1 MAYVP
6 GMPSSGIPEEERKKA
21 EKAYEKK
28 QKEQQQKE
36 EKKQKEQEKKQTSPA
51 TNISVP
57 GMPSNLPG
65 SVQQQ
70 AQQAYENRKQTEK
83 QVQQNLIPDF
93 YKNLPDK
100 NSLINTA
107 FGVDASKVLANTNA
121 ATAFNKIVKPSVQA
135 GTLTFQEF
143 VNKETNN
150 RSIDKDSVNSLPS
163 AVREKIAK
171 QAMSG
176 KLNTHYAKE
185 VLKNYRAMNTNKT
198 SESFDDQLSH
208 AKTDTAPKQCTYVT
222 ASQWVQ
228 MNKDG
233 YHTVLVEDGCGT
245 LADKRGVYTIGRDN
259 LAGLPSDVKTVMV
272 DKDGNWKYVANS
284 GERAKFVE
292 AARINQETTCS
303 VLLDQYNDA
312 SHSATNA
319 RNKLEVADNAVQYL
333 LDVANKTR
341 KKEDIARYQEAIEAR
356 AALYQEYKDYSASA
370 ADYGQRYAKLYDSFE
385 QSIQGKQG
393 WTVTDELTLQELK
406 SKLAFTPN
414 SQKQSSNYAMLFSAY
429 SELSKRKMQYGD
441 GAVFMTE
448 DAMEDMRKNAE
459 NIQKAVDQYNKWD
472 SLLIHQEN
480 GETFNAHLRKSIL
493 QELHAA
499 WDTATFAFRDDI
511 TLHDVIQ
518 EQLDVR
524 SKTDVETGKSLQ
536 KIFTDI
542 KDIPKAAWDEW
553 HHAKDAL
560 DTGKINY
567 AQFMD
572 EEKYISNQLKSV
584 IFNNTMATLDI
595 FDFFSVQKEFVAYR
609 MALHPERY
617 TDDPTF
623 KRLKEAYKDIMGTDF
638 NGSMDAAKM
647 AYTMMQVE
655 AGAYNDYIYLDAS
668 NLKNAG
674 GENFGFFRSMAVGMY
689 TDPTFLLSAVKGGV
703 GLVTKAVGAKEL
715 ANVAQDALTQSLVRS
730 GVAKESAE
738 AFAKANA
745 GKLYVA
751 SYSAMRRTMNSGTD
765 DLLKT
770 FVNIQK
776 DKFYTLSTEKLDDV
790 ARAIEEIGCKKFIDN
805 AVDVLNETAPTV
817 VEKSFAINKGKVITS
832 ALYTADEAVNE
843 FQTALFKAS
852 CPVAGAVTAL
862 SKAFEIT
869 KALNNSVIAN
879 KFKSVDV
886 EHLCSTGKQRLAEVL
901 QVSFETVT
909 DPATFDATVKQAR
922 KAFYEAALEDS
933 VKVDDAIAV
942 FKGYSDHAMT
952 GYADSYTYGA
962 LDNLKKIMHDGE
974 DGLEKLEQ
982 YALEKGFQNTDEML
996 STVKSNLSKMQEF
1009 STNTN
1014 AILNSFELDYTQ
1026 QVINKK
1032 LKDVNTAVKG
1042 AKGHYKDL
1050 RSFTSPS
1057 ETHVFN
1063 IQQLSPAEIQGACQ
1077 TMADS
1082 IRNFAKLMNP
1092 DFAQYA
1098 DEFGE
1103 IASVYTSADD
1113 AIKALEHIALG
1124 DYTSVELL
1132 ATQDLVN
1139 KYADDV
1145 KRVYIK
1151 NIEDWQANMK
1161 YDALGVSG
1169 DLQRIEDVSKAYADE
1184 DMVDY
1189 INRLGEKEAVEK
1201 EIVGNLVEQ
1210 LSAAGYDADPSEVA
1224 KAFLKDSDYTKKPIE
1239 SLDTVYRIMLD
1250 KGTNSITQI
1259 HDANLSQLTWALTD
1273 VNSETNKTL
1282 RLYQHALE
1290 SNKASAA
1297 ANAVISNRINNAI
1310 SNASAVESTRAFS
1323 NVLRGSVDDVTYTG
1337 IMDSWI
1343 GQSSSINRTFQMCS
1357 HDEAVERIT
1366 NMIVNDTQQQL
1377 ALHAGKYPHMH
1388 EYGADTVDVVAN
1400 TKKIAEICD
1409 IPEEE
1414 QYVDIFFS
1422 ATKSADGAPPK
1433 DIAFQIRGA
1442 EGDPFVLR
1450 RNYAF
1455 DIHDDALSARLYGC
1469 NAAAAR
1475 AQYEA
1480 LGNTGGLSRD
1490 EWMQQ
1495 LQDFL
1500 TQQKELAL
1508 ADGKTIRFIGFNSAD
1523 AVSGS
1528 NRFLNDTIRSCGIN
1542 INTANAMDYANV
1554 LRRRAGQGYILDDDA
1569 VAGIRRS
1576 VNYAMSGATTRGITL
1591 NINPVLSYDSKLT
1604 CADTLSDLFKNI
1616 REQNVNPMFAEP
1628 LQMIQEAAKK
1638 TVGSITQ
1645 SAYEKAGFALGLD
1658 IDMGELRKILG
1669 DASDAPARINQQIMN
1684 SVRDVL
1690 KDGNQFGLH
1699 KVFDQQYVS
1708 AYFDTSKINPKLFN
1722 LEYADKMYSATQ
1734 RINNIRNSLRRVDLL
1749 SEADRQGF
1757 EVMFK
1762 HMLQKTPSNSPI
1774 FGMIKTLKISEL
1786 DVTDLYAVDV
1796 WLKETLTQCGVDLG
1810 ETSMLLMS
1818 PRAAS
1823 MLSPEMVTFM
1833 KTNVVDFSDDFVDK
1847 FKIKYLNDS
1856 EDGYKFAQQLET
1868 MNYTSNAVDGIREYD
1883 KTLHTMFQENG
1894 SHGVQDNL
1902 LLMQSAAVY
1911 NPIIDMENSLKQ
1923 VFEENYN
1930 KAMVE
1935 LMTPHTVT
1943 NEAGEEIA
1951 KTLFD
1956 EDVAHKL
1963 ATQRAAEAYDANI
1976 KRFSN
1981 DVRMNAVHEV
1991 AKLDKEGM
1999 RAHLIRNCGG
2009 GLVIDPNAACIGD
2022 LDLPQLFKQ
2031 WEEYGLKVEQFKFS
2045 GGIVNNRTLFKVTDP
2060 SLATANMDEVFRKYN
2075 HTRVQFNNATTK
2087 NFNKGMRHSSF
2098 DASDMTLFDGNHAH
2112 NFKELFFKNDT
2123 IIDLENRFKPWTD
2136 ELYCCNMWTDMDLKQ
2151 LINPYY
2157 TDNAFTNLIQNTH
2170 QMRNNISALHDLGS
2184 VMNNPYMRT
2193 SYIVS
2198 NCMSSRLKGLSE
2210 KARVKAI
2217 KRELRA
2223 QNQRMCKIVADGDKF
2238 RILDYTGKINAKNYN
2253 DLAHNT
2259 ILLDKGMYDVMSDW
2273 TKATSI
2279 AVQMAQNS
2287 DNFLT
2292 LPHMYK
2298 LYKDTIRSATITW
2311 YLYGNIGTGVRNLT
2325 DSSTKAINEVLQY
2338 NADLGY
2344 FLKKYAT
2351 AVEDKKQYDEIC
2363 ALIKEKS
2370 GTVNRDSIADWFGDD
2385 VEGLNRFNIFYGYEN
2400 TSGGNALIETATEDS
2415 RAEMVKYLTE
2425 ETNLTPETAEQIRR
2439 VWDSTFALP
2448 QYRVLTNAERANKM
2462 TQIYNDCMRRTQ
2474 EFLDK
2479 EGKVVDMDALGKKFW
2494 DYHPTTETLGDKM
2507 IAHSK
2512 LLQLN
2517 KSIFDSAED
2526 RARLALYQTFL
2537 EAGETE
2543 AGAMAHVTATQ
2554 FNYAGIGHVEDFM
2567 PFTQYKLYNAGYWF
2581 THANAHS
2588 IATAWRAAQYNGDG
2602 AMTNEEI
2609 ADMCSKYRARQYYL
2623 YDRGADAEYDNF
2635 AEANLNVAGHMLLD
2649 GVDSYLGLPRELQ
2662 SGSLD
2667 INGTH
2672 YIKLGNSFVEEVSLV
2687 LSCASGAAML
2697 RNGFDKPDSVHM
2709 VRHIFDT
2716 LKYTPL
2722 YDSFYSPWKS
2732 YMDFVIYSYDSYK
2745 RDDSK
2750 DKSWKAFMKE
2760 LPAYYENFVK
2770 DKSTHSE
2777 AIAGIPVI
2785 GAIASNMI
2793 GRGKAFDLNL
2803 GELMT
2808 LYIDPDVHQTLG
2820 SKLWDTF
2827 LDVTGGI
2834 CPSLIGTRVEKEQG
2848 NKYDAYAKLN
2858 NILVKDPTSYI
2869 NIAGR
2874 LQKMGFGEHTAK
2886 MLMQDLYGKWDA
2898 GMYIGKQKYLDTA
2911 RELLAQGYDF
2921 IEVTNLLKQFDI
2933 DMETDDRFLAMYS
2946 ALPGYLKY
2954 DKGTR
2959 QQVVSY
2965 YKALGYSTSEAWAKM
2980 VSNPC
2985 IIENGKLIELSPANV
3000 VLYNKVQKDTYNA
3013 IHYPEKTQEE
3023 WQAYWDSMPF
3033 RYPKGEWKEAMDYLR
3048 SAGYSYDE
3056 AMKMC
3061 LAGFMLNNEGKMV
3074 DVQGMVRAKQFSY
3087 SSMDDAA
3094 WNAYWDTVPDYT
3106 KYEKGAFGRTMKALK
3121 AQGYDDNT
3129 ARALI
3134 QQGIYVDPNGVMMN
3148 VAGMERPVLGY
3159 ANFNVYYQTL
3169 PDFIKYE
3176 KGAFKRTYA
3185 VLKNLG
3191 FDYETS
3197 LRLIQQGAYLID
3209 ATGIPGLLAQMT
3221 AAGASPA
3228 VRQAKKDITV
3238 FDINTLMQKHGGTP
3252 MVGADGKTYL
3262 LINCSGLQRARKT
3275 FGYSRRSY
3283 GGGRGRRG
3291 GGRAYGSY
3299 GYGGAGSSRRK
3310 PSYSPKLLQYTM
3322 RKPFIQQ
3329 GNVSTYNGF
3338 TSYRGSNKMAKPYT
3352 TQGYVSTYSAQ
3363 NFLNGSSYGMRKT
3376 YKIDMRQFKS
3386 GALSTKSAYP
3396 ASYRNIA
3403 VAYRRNLYK
3412 DLYAKYGASR
3422 MQMRANKAGYSNASI
3437 VRLRRNEIYNRE
3449 RYAERRDKKAQEK
3462 VNVRTVR

>member
-21 EKAYEKK
+21 EKQYEKRQKEQK
-28 QKEQQQKE
+28 QKEAE
-36 EKKQKEQEKKQTSPA
+36 KQKEQEKKQTSPA

-57 GMPSNLPG
+57 GMPSDLPS

-70 AQQAYENRKQTEK
+70 AQKAYENRKQTEK

-100 NSLINTA
+100 NSIINTA

-143 VNKETNN
+143 VNKEANN

-185 VLKNYRAMNTNKT
+185 VLKNYRAMNTNQT

-222 ASQWVQ
+222 ASQWVH

-341 KKEDIARYQEAIEAR
+341 NKEDIARYQEAVDAR

-441 GAVFMTE
+441 TAVFMTE
-448 DAMEDMRKNAE
+448 DAMEDMRKTAD

-472 SLLIHQEN
+472 SLLVHQED
-480 GETFNAHLRKSIL
+480 GETFNANLRRSIL
-493 QELHAA
+493 QELQAA
-499 WDTATFAFRDDI
+499 WHTVSAPFRDDI
-511 TLHDVIQ
+511 DLKDVVR

-524 SKTDVETGKSLQ
+524 TNADVSTLNSFK

-553 HHAKDAL
+553 HQAKTAL

-567 AQFMD
+567 AQFVD

-584 IFNNTMATLDI
+584 MFNNTMAALDI
-595 FDFFSVQKEFVAYR
+595 FDIASVQKEYVAFK

-617 TDDPTF
+617 ADDP
-623 KRLKEAYKDIMGTDF
+623 KWQKLQEAYKAINGTDF
-638 NGSMDAAKM
+638 NGSMDAARM
-647 AYTMMQVE
+647 AYTMLQIE
-655 AGAYNDYIYLDAS
+655 AGAYNDYVYLDAS
-668 NLKNAG
+668 DLKNDAG
-674 GENFGFFRSMAVGMY
+674 KNYGFFRSMLVGTL
-689 TDPTFLLSAVKGGV
+689 TDPTAVLGIVKGGI
-703 GLVTKAVGAKEL
+703 GLVTKGVGALEL
-715 ANVAQDALTQSLVRS
+715 ANTAQDALIQTLVRS
-730 GVAKESAE
+730 GVAEEAAE
-738 AFAKANA
+738 AFVKANSA
-745 GKLYVA
+745 HIYNA
-751 SYSAMRRTMNSGTD
+751 SLNTIRRTMSSGTD
-765 DLLKT
+765 DVIKA
-770 FVNIQK
+770 FVDINK
-776 DKFYTLSTEKLDDV
+776 DKFYVLAKNSVDDIGEAV
-790 ARAIEEIGCKKFIDN
+790 QRAGREQFMKT
-805 AVDVLNETAPTV
+805 AVEALQETAPTA
-817 VEKSFAINKGKVITS
+817 VEKAFVLNKGKVVTS
-832 ALYTADEAVNE
+832 ALYNADEAINA
-843 FQTALFKAS
+843 FQSALFKAT
-852 CPVAGAVTAL
+852 CPVAGAVTAI
-862 SKAFEIT
+862 SKAT
-869 KALNNSVIAN
+869 KATRALLNDISALKNIGVTTE
-879 KFKSVDV
+879 DV
-886 EHLCSTGKQRLAEVL
+886 LFTGKQALAAANEMLYNAVTNTA
-901 QVSFETVT
+901 QFDSMVS
-909 DPATFDATVKQAR
+909 KCR
-922 KAFYEAALEDS
+922 SAFFEAATEHGSKFDE
-933 VKVDDAIAV
+933 AIDV
-942 FKGYSDHAMT
+942 FKTYHDYAMAPTVNSYVSGVLDKYSEIMN
-952 GYADSYTYGA
+952 GADDLSLGLGLRH
-962 LDNLKKIMHDGE
+962 LDEVAIEN
-974 DGLEKLEQ
+974 
-982 YALEKGFQNTDEML
+982 GFKNFDEMFDV
-996 STVKSNLSKMQEF
+996 VKTNLSKMEEF
-1009 STNTN
+1009 STDVP
-1014 AILNSFELDYTQ
+1014 ALIHSFEMKYAQKTTVQRIRD
-1026 QVINKK
+1026 INR
-1032 LKDVNTAVKG
+1032 AVTG
-1042 AKGHYKDL
+1042 AEGHYSDIRK
-1050 RSFTSPS
+1050 FVSPS
-1057 ETHVFN
+1057 TDHVWN
-1063 IQQLSPAEIQGACQ
+1063 IQQLATNEIQGACQ
-1077 TMADS
+1077 TMSDS
-1082 IRNFAKLMNP
+1082 IHNFARLMNP
-1092 DFAQYA
+1092 EFA
-1098 DEFGE
+1098 E
-1103 IASVYTSADD
+1103 ITDSSGNIISLYESAQD
-1113 AIKALEHIALG
+1113 AIEALDNIALG
-1124 DYTSVELL
+1124 NFDDVTLL
-1132 ATQDLVN
+1132 AAQDTVS
-1139 KYADDV
+1139 KYAED
-1145 KRVYIK
+1145 IK
-1151 NIEDWQANMK
+1151 NIYLKNIENWQANAK
-1161 YDALGVSG
+1161 YDALGVTEELKKIDQYARQAG
-1169 DLQRIEDVSKAYADE
+1169 NPAAEREIAERLSK
-1184 DMVDY
+1184 
-1189 INRLGEKEAVEK
+1189 NLKEAGYTATPEDIITKVFRK
-1201 EIVGNLVEQ
+1201 DGNYKGV
-1210 LSAAGYDADPSEVA
+1210 PTA
-1224 KAFLKDSDYTKKPIE
+1224 K
-1239 SLDTVYRIMLD
+1239 LDTIYRVMLD
-1250 KGTNSITQI
+1250 KGSNAVNQI
-1259 HDANLSQLTWALTD
+1259 YDSNFTELVNALID
-1273 VNSETNKTL
+1273 INGETNKML
-1282 RLYQHALE
+1282 SLYQDTLNSPETAHI
-1290 SNKASAA
+1290 SSRIS
-1297 ANAVISNRINNAI
+1297 NAVT
-1310 SNASAVESTRAFS
+1310 NASAVEATRVFS
-1323 NVLRGSVDDVTYTG
+1323 DGIIEGTDSVIYTG
-1337 IMDSWI
+1337 VMDSWAGNSYQI
-1343 GQSSSINRTFQMCS
+1343 NRILQSSS
-1357 HDEAVERIT
+1357 HDEAVDKISRLI
-1366 NMIVNDTQQQL
+1366 IDDTQRQL
-1377 ALHAGKYPHMH
+1377 ALHSNKYPDFID
-1388 EYGADTVDVVAN
+1388 YGVNTVDVAVNA
-1400 TKKIAEICD
+1400 KKLETVID
-1409 IPEEE
+1409 PKVIPEDDN
-1414 QYVDIFFS
+1414 YIDIFFS
-1422 ATKSADGAPPK
+1422 TTKSVDNSSPK
-1433 DIAFQIRGA
+1433 DIAFHIRGS
-1442 EGDPFVLR
+1442 EDEPFVLR
-1450 RNYAF
+1450 RDYPF
-1455 DIHDDALSARLYGC
+1455 DIHDDALSAKLYGC
-1469 NAAAAR
+1469 PSEVAR
-1475 AQYEA
+1475 KQYEA
-1480 LGNTGGLSRD
+1480 LGVSGGLSRE
-1490 EWMQQ
+1490 EWQRQ
-1495 LQDFL
+1495 LQDYL

-1508 ADGKTIRFIGFNSAD
+1508 AEGKTIRFIGFNSAD
-1523 AVSGS
+1523 AISGS
-1528 NRFLNDTIRSCGIN
+1528 NRYLNDAIRSCGVNIN
-1542 INTANAMDYANV
+1542 MANSIDYADIIRRNMGEYVIDGDTVAKIKSAVSNSINTAT
-1554 LRRRAGQGYILDDDA
+1554 
-1569 VAGIRRS
+1569 S
-1576 VNYAMSGATTRGITL
+1576 RGITL
-1591 NINPVLSYDSKLT
+1591 GISPVMSYDPKVT
-1604 CADTLSDLFKNI
+1604 CADILSDLF
-1616 REQNVNPMFAEP
+1616 ENVPDSRINPMFKDSLSAV
-1628 LQMIQEAAKK
+1628 QDAAKK
-1638 TVGSITQ
+1638 TTGSITAR
-1645 SAYEKAGFALGLD
+1645 AYEKTGYALGLD
-1658 IDMGELRKILG
+1658 IDMQELNKLLT
-1669 DASDAPARINQQIMN
+1669 DSLDAPPRVRKEVMN
-1684 SVRDVL
+1684 AVRDVL
-1690 KDGNQFGLH
+1690 PGGQQLGLH
-1699 KVFDQQYVS
+1699 KVFEQSFVS
-1708 AYFDTSKINPKLFN
+1708 AYFDTTKVDPSLYNIVF
-1722 LEYADKMYSATQ
+1722 ADKMYSASQ
-1734 RINNIRNSLRRVDLL
+1734 RINSIRSNIRRVDLI
-1749 SEADRQGF
+1749 SEADRTEL
-1757 EVMFK
+1757 EVIHK
-1762 HMLQKTPSNSPI
+1762 HLVQSIPSNSPL
-1774 FGMIKTLKISEL
+1774 FAMAKSVKSSDLSPQ
-1786 DVTDLYAVDV
+1786 DLYAVDA
-1796 WLKETLTQCGVDLG
+1796 WLLEEAANRGLDVSNTSILIMAPRMGSLLTPDGQLFMRTNIIDYSEGV
-1810 ETSMLLMS
+1810 
-1818 PRAAS
+1818 
-1823 MLSPEMVTFM
+1823 
-1833 KTNVVDFSDDFVDK
+1833 VDK
-1847 FKIKYLNDS
+1847 FKYKYFDTS
-1856 EDGYKFAQQLET
+1856 EDGYRFSQRLGEF
-1868 MNYTSNAVDGIREYD
+1868 N
-1883 KTLHTMFQENG
+1883 KTNKTVENLKDYNDSVHALYKESG

-1902 LLMQSAAVY
+1902 MLTQSAAVY
-1911 NPIIDMENSLKQ
+1911 EPIIDLDQSFRQ
-1923 VFEENYN
+1923 VYEEEYN
-1930 KAMVE
+1930 KVFAE
-1935 LMTPHTVT
+1935 YMTPTAVKDATGKEIVT
-1943 NEAGEEIA
+1943 PIFDEEIA
-1951 KTLFD
+1951 NR
-1956 EDVAHKL
+1956 L
-1963 ATQRAAEAYDANI
+1963 ATDAAIKRYDADI
-1976 KRFSN
+1976 KQFSTTLRN
-1981 DVRMNAVHEV
+1981 RSVHAV
-1991 AKLDKEGM
+1991 ADLDADAM

-2009 GLVIDPNAACIGD
+2009 GLVIDPNSAVVAD

-2031 WEEYGLKVEQFKFS
+2031 WESYGLKVDQFKFS
-2045 GGIVNNRTLFKVTDP
+2045 QGIIQDRVLFRVTDP
-2060 SLATANMDEVFRKYN
+2060 SLATANMDEVFKKYN
-2075 HTRVQFNNATTK
+2075 HAAVQFDNASTIM
-2087 NFNKGMRHSSF
+2087 FNKGMRHSSF
-2098 DASDMTLFDGNHAH
+2098 DASDMTLFDGSHAH
-2112 NFKELFFKNDT
+2112 NFKELFFKDAT
-2123 IIDLENRFKPWTD
+2123 IIDLEGRFNSWTD
-2136 ELYCCNMWTDMDLKQ
+2136 ELYACNMWTDADLKQ

-2157 TDNAFTNLIQNTH
+2157 TDNTFTNLIQNSH
-2170 QMRNNISALHDLGS
+2170 QMRNNISAVHDFGS
-2184 VMNNPYMRT
+2184 AMNNPYMSSR
-2193 SYIVS
+2193 YIVRKAMGDDFYS
-2198 NCMSSRLKGLSE
+2198 LSP
-2210 KARVKAI
+2210 KARVKTL
-2217 KRELRA
+2217 KRQLRA
-2223 QNQRMCKIVADGDKF
+2223 QNERLCKVIQDGNKF
-2238 RILDYTGKINAKNYN
+2238 KVIDYTRVLNTKNF
-2253 DLAHNT
+2253 DDVLDNT
-2259 ILLDKGMYDVMSDW
+2259 IMLDKGMYDVMSDW
-2273 TKATSI
+2273 SKATNI
-2279 AVQMAQNS
+2279 AVQMSKQS
-2287 DNFLT
+2287 DRFLT
-2292 LPHMYK
+2292 PAHMYK
-2298 LYKDTIRSATITW
+2298 LYKDTIRNATITW
-2311 YLYGNIGTGVRNLT
+2311 YLYGNIGTGARNMT
-2325 DSSTKAINEVLQY
+2325 DSSIKAVNEVLQY

-2344 FLKKYAT
+2344 YAKKYVD
-2351 AVEDKKQYDEIC
+2351 AVKDSQEY
-2363 ALIKEKS
+2363 ANNYLRIKS
-2370 GTVNRDSIADWFGDD
+2370 DFGTVNRDSIAEFFKDD
-2385 VEGLNRFNIFYGYEN
+2385 IDGLNKFNIFYGYEN
-2400 TSGGNALIETATEDS
+2400 TSGGDALVDVLAADS
-2415 RAEMVKYLTE
+2415 RQEMVDYLME
-2425 ETNLTPETAEQIRR
+2425 GSNLTQETAEQVRKI
-2439 VWDSTFALP
+2439 WDSVYASP
-2448 QYRVLTNAERANKM
+2448 RYRVMTNAERANNM
-2462 TQIYNDCMRRTQ
+2462 TAIYEECMKRTQ
-2474 EFLDK
+2474 KLLNK
-2479 EGKVVDMDALGKKFW
+2479 EGKVLDMDGLGKKFW
-2494 DYHPTTETLGDKM
+2494 DYHPTSESWGDKM

-2512 LLQLN
+2512 LLQN
-2517 KSIFDSAED
+2517 NQRIFNDAET

-2543 AGAMAHVTATQ
+2543 AGAMTHVTATQ

-2567 PFTQYKLYNAGYWF
+2567 PFTQYKLYNALYWF
-2581 THANAHS
+2581 DHANANV
-2588 IATAWRAAQYNGDG
+2588 IKTAWRAAQYNGDG

-2623 YDRGADAEYDNF
+2623 YDKGADAEYDNF
-2635 AEANLNVAGHMLLD
+2635 AEANLNIAGHMLLD
-2649 GVDSYLGLPRELQ
+2649 GVDSYLGLPREFQ
-2662 SGSLD
+2662 AGSLD
-2667 INGTH
+2667 LNGTH

-2687 LSCASGAAML
+2687 ISCASGAAML
-2697 RNGFDKPDSVHM
+2697 RNVFNKPEDIPM
-2709 VRHIFDT
+2709 ARHIFDT

-2732 YMDFVIYSYDSYK
+2732 YMDFTLYSYDSFK
-2745 RDDSK
+2745 ADDKYK
-2750 DKSWKAFMKE
+2750 DKSWNNFFHE
-2760 LPAYYENFVK
+2760 LPTYYENFVK

-2808 LYIDPDVHQTLG
+2808 LYIDPNAQQTIL
-2820 SKLWDTF
+2820 SRIKDT
-2827 LDVTGGI
+2827 LCDITGGI
-2834 CPSLIGTRVEKEQG
+2834 MPSLIGTKVEPEAK
-2848 NKYDAYAKLN
+2848 NPYDPYAKLN
-2858 NILVKDPTSYI
+2858 NILMRDPTSYI
-2869 NIAGR
+2869 NIAGQ

-2911 RELLAQGYDF
+2911 RDLLAQGYNF

-2985 IIENGKLIELSPANV
+2985 IIENGRLIELSPANV

-3048 SAGYSYDE
+3048 NAGYSYDE

-3094 WNAYWDTVPDYT
+3094 WNAYWDTIPDYT

-3159 ANFNVYYQTL
+3159 ANFNAYYQTL

-3252 MVGADGKTYL
+3252 MVGADGKPYL

-3283 GGGRGRRG
+3283 SGGGRRSG

-3299 GYGGAGSSRRK
+3299 NYGGGGGKKRNNTPRLS
-3310 PSYSPKLLQYTM
+3310 QYTM
-3322 RKPFIQQ
+3322 RKPFVQQ

-3338 TSYRGSNKMAKPYT
+3338 TSYRGSNKLAKPYT
-3352 TQGYVSTYSAQ
+3352 TQGYVSTYSTQ